1 MRSTRTAWLLL
12 SPTLVVLGVTGL
24 LPFLYV
30 LYVGFFEWNPL
41 SVSGEMSWAGAG
53 NYRALVFD
61 EAFLLSV
68 WRAVRFT
75 LASVTI
81 ELVLGFLLA
90 HSLLKSFPLRAFFRV
105 VHTLPLIVAP
115 IVVGAIFKLL
125 MVPGFGPI
133 PHFLDQWFDIEFNYG
148 RHGAQAF
155 WALVAMDAWHWTP
168 FVTLTLLAGLSA
180 LPREPFEQALVDGAN
195 RIQVFVHLTV
205 PMLMPVLLTTLFL
218 RLMDAMRIVDEVW
231 MLTGGG
237 PGVETRFAGIH
248 IWRQVFASQTY
259 GYGSAMSLLLLYFTI
274 VVCWLLF
281 VAITARRDAE
291 PPA

>member
-12 SPTLVVLGVTGL
+12 SPTLLILGVTGL
-24 LPFLYV
+24 MPFVYV

-41 SVSGEMSWAGAG
+41 GVTDEMSWIGG
-53 NYRALVFD
+53 DNYRQLVFD
-61 EAFLLSV
+61 DAFLLSV
-68 WRAVRFT
+68 WLAVRFT
-75 LASVTI
+75 LASVAV
-81 ELVLGFLLA
+81 ELVLGFALALTLLDT
-90 HSLLKSFPLRAFFRV
+90 FPLRSFFRT

-125 MVPGFGPI
+125 LVPGFGPF
-133 PHFLDQWFDIEFNYG
+133 PHFLNEWFGLDFNYG
-148 RHGAQAF
+148 RYAGQAF
-155 WALVAMDAWHWTP
+155 WALVLMDAWHWTP

-180 LPREPFEQALVDGAN
+180 LPQEPFEQALVDGAS
-195 RIQVFVHLTV
+195 RIQIFFHLTI
-205 PMLMPVLLTTLFL
+205 PLLMPVLLTTLFL

-281 VAITARRDAE
+281 VTITGRRRGED
-291 PPA
+291 PA